1 MLDLTKLFSEQKR
14 FEKGADSMYS
24 YTFDSETG
32 GIVLNST
39 PTNFSKEP
47 RPVYAEE
54 MDILGFDRYWNYEK
68 QNDVPY
74 MWAESNV
81 YWYRGVQ
88 IAKIKGGDLY
98 TAPELQPVVDENGEV
113 VYGLEKGDI
122 LQPVNIDVMCS
133 LNADLLT
140 VIEDSTVKKI
150 VKEYEKFK
158 NRLDIFHVAFSG
170 GKDSAVL
177 LDLVK
182 KALPK
187 SSFVVIFG
195 DTGME
200 FPDTYQTVEY
210 TKKQC
215 EEEEIPFYISKS
227 HFDPKDSWKLF
238 GPPARVLRW
247 CCSVHKSTP
256 QTLKMREITGKDN
269 YIGMDFVGVRAH
281 ESIARSKYDYENF
294 GKKQKG
300 QYSYNPI
307 LEWTSAEIWLYI
319 FSNHLYIN
327 DAYKKG
333 NSRAGCLFCP
343 MGGGS
348 SDFFRRNAYTQAV
361 DDYVKYIKESYSS
374 TDPKKTDSY
383 IRNGGWGARNN
394 GRDLKDNKFRCIENK
409 SNGSITI
416 TVIDPTTDW
425 KEWIKTLGTLIET
438 ECGYSVLYE
447 GTEIAFN
454 LELTSTG
461 YIVYLPERVAIDNPK
476 FSRLFKQVF
485 RKATYC
491 SVCKVCETNCRN
503 GSIKFVDGK
512 LSITNCLHCYQCH
525 MIESGCLLFH
535 SLRHPQGGGKGMKS
549 LNSFADHAPKRDWL
563 VSFFELKEEF
573 FTEHTLGPMMYDM
586 FRRFLRDAGLND
598 KNHFT
603 QFAELIDGIG
613 WETDTALGLI
623 IVNLAMENPQIAWYI
638 NNMDI
643 GVFYERSKIEEM
655 LISLDVKPKDA
666 KSIAKSY
673 KRIVETPFGTVL
685 NFGYVTDDNDMVRTK
700 CSISDNRVVLYA
712 LFKFA
717 EKCNLDKEFNVSYLY
732 DETVERDGVSPV
744 RIFGLY
750 DEEELKSI
758 LLGLSAAYPEFINA
772 TFTNDLQTITL
783 RDKTSQDVLNMFK
796 EEK

>member
-1 MLDLTKLFSEQKR
+1 
-14 FEKGADSMYS
+14 MYS
-24 YTFDSETG
+24 YTFDATTG
-32 GIVLNST
+32 GILLNST

-47 RPVYAEE
+47 RPVFAEE
-54 MDILGFDRYWNYEK
+54 MDLLGFDKYWDYEK
-68 QNDVPY
+68 QNEAPY
-74 MWAESNV
+74 MWAESTV
-81 YWYRGVQ
+81 YWYRGRQ

-98 TAPELQPVVDENGEV
+98 TAPELQPVRDENGEV
-113 VYGLEKGDI
+113 FCGKAAGCA
-122 LQPVNIDVMCS
+122 LQPVDLPAMCKA
-133 LNADLLT
+133 NEDLLT

-187 SSFVVIFG
+187 GSFVVIFG

-200 FPDTYQTVEY
+200 FPDTYETVAL

-215 EEEEIPFYISKS
+215 EEDGTPFFTARS

-256 QTLKMREITGKDN
+256 QTLKMREITQKDN

-281 ESIARSKYDYENF
+281 ESLARSKYDYENF

-319 FSNHLYIN
+319 FINHLIIN
-327 DAYKKG
+327 NAYKRG

-343 MGGGS
+343 MGGGASDYFRRSAYTREIDEYVGFIRDTYES
-348 SDFFRRNAYTQAV
+348 SDSNKVET
-361 DDYVKYIKESYSS
+361 YI
-374 TDPKKTDSY
+374 T
-383 IRNGGWGARNN
+383 NGGWGARKN
-394 GRDLKDNKFRCIENK
+394 GRGLANNKFRCIETESK
-409 SNGSITI
+409 AGIMIS
-416 TVIDPTTDW
+416 VIQPTTDW
-425 KEWIKTLGTLIET
+425 KEWMKTIGMLTQIET
-438 ECGYSVLYE
+438 GYSVRFE
-447 GTEIAFN
+447 GEEVPFTCEKMDNGFVVRLSGN
-454 LELTSTG
+454 
-461 YIVYLPERVAIDNPK
+461 VAIEKPK
-476 FSRLFKQVF
+476 FVKLFKQVF

-491 SVCKVCETNCRN
+491 AACRVCETNCRN

-512 LSITNCLHCYQCH
+512 LSITDCIHCYQCH
-525 MIESGCLLFH
+525 MIDSGCLLFH

-563 VSFFELKEEF
+563 VSFFELKEDF
-573 FTEHTLGPMMYDM
+573 FSEHTLGPMMYDM
-586 FRRFLRDAGLND
+586 FRRFLRDAGLNE

-603 QFAELIDGIG
+603 DFAELISNIG
-613 WETDTALGLI
+613 WETDTALGLVL
-623 IVNLAMENPQIAWYI
+623 VNLAMENPQIAWYI

-643 GVFYERSKIEEM
+643 GYFYERKQIEDM
-655 LISLDVKPKDA
+655 LVSLDVKPKDA
-666 KSIAKSY
+666 KSIVKAY
-673 KRIVETPFGTVL
+673 KRIVETPFGTTL
-685 NFGYVTDDNDMVRTK
+685 NFGYVTDEDDMVRTK
-700 CSISDNRVVLYA
+700 CSISDNRVLLYA
-712 LFKFA
+712 LYMFA
-717 EKCNLDKEFNVSYLY
+717 EKCNLDKEFHVSYLL
-732 DETVERDGVSPV
+732 DDSIERDGVSPV

-750 DEEELKSI
+750 DEEELKSM
-758 LLGLSAAYPEFINA
+758 LLGLSSAYPDFINA
-772 TFTNDLQTITL
+772 TYTNDLQTITL
-783 RDKTSQDVLNMFK
+783 RDKTSQDVLNLFK
-796 EEK
+796 EDL